1 MFVANGSK
9 RKVWWRCKQGH
20 TWQASICTRTGN
32 GTSCPVCAGKMP
44 VAGENDLQSRYPEL
58 AREWHPTRNEITPQQ
73 VTPCSNR
80 KIWWKCELGHSYQ
93 AMISARSMSGTG
105 CPYCTGRKVLSG
117 FNDLATLHL
126 KIAKQW
132 HTTLYGTLTPDSVT
146 VGSHRKV
153 WQQRAEGHVC
163 QAVIYIHTGAKNA
176 AARFVQGG

>member
-1 MFVANGSK
+1 M
-9 RKVWWRCKQGH
+9 
-20 TWQASICTRTGN
+20 AS
-32 GTSCPVCAGKMP
+32 
-44 VAGENDLQSRYPEL
+44 QFPEI
-58 AREWHPTRNEITPQQ
+58 AAQWHPEKNGILTPQQ

-93 AMISARSMSGTG
+93 AMIGARTRSRTG

-153 WQQRAEGHVC
+153 W
-163 QAVIYIHTGAKNA
+163 
-176 AARFVQGG
+176 